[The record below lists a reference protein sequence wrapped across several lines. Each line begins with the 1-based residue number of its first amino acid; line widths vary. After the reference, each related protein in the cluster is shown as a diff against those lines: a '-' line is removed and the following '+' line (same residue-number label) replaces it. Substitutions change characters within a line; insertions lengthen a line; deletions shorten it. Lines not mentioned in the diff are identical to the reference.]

1 MTTDQDP
8 AALAREAI
16 ELADQATPGPWMY
29 DVGEMQWLPSPSKRY
44 DATEGR
50 KGWVGEASN
59 HFDGAFVAHAGTHY
73 ATLARAVLA
82 LTEERDALRA
92 ALSEL
97 YATRSVA
104 ADIEDGM
111 NVVRCT
117 DAEWDAHVAACRK
130 ARAALRGK
138 EGT

>member
-8 AALAREAI
+8 AALAPCPFCGSKHVRASR
-16 ELADQATPGPWMY
+16 Y
-29 DVGEMQWLPSPSKRY
+29 GEVLCMEGDC
-44 DATEGR
+44 DAR
-50 KGWVGEASN
+50 QDSVDAWNRRVP
-59 HFDGAFVAHAGTHY
+59 DP
-73 ATLARAVLA
+73 AVLA